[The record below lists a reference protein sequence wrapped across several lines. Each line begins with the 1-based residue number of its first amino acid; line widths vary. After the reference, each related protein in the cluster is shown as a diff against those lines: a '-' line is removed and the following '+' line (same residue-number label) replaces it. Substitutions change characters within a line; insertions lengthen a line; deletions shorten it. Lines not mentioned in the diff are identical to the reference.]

1 MERVVVFS
9 FAICQTSA
17 SKLFWICSIL
27 ESCFRP
33 MSDVREFNEQL
44 LLVLRAGVP
53 MAIGDLSTPNQI
65 EAFVAKLT
73 DRMKSTQ
80 RPPAEIDEL
89 IENDVSLHLDY
100 RNALRAWKGGERTVQ
115 SMQSFFECGIAESET
130 RWSIT
135 KVLLPL
141 LLVLWLVAQGM
152 TLFVGR
158 FYPELKD
165 MYQVSNLKPS
175 ASLKFLGTLN
185 TYSGIGSLVANVLM
199 LLIILLWLRVPSWL
213 VPFVPM
219 HRITIH
225 SLRRAQQ
232 MEREARHSKELLF
245 EADGNGSEKTAAG
258 IRSNELTAALC
269 RETSAFASRQWL
281 RWFPLIAGTFLSG
294 LLVFGYVF
302 CLFWPLTDL
311 LHQLSKP

>member
-1 MERVVVFS
+1 
-9 FAICQTSA
+9 
-17 SKLFWICSIL
+17 
-27 ESCFRP
+27 
-33 MSDVREFNEQL
+33 MSEVREFNEQL

-73 DRMKSTQ
+73 DRLKSTQ
-80 RPPAEIDEL
+80 GSAAEIDEW
-89 IENDVSLHLDY
+89 IENDASLPSDY
-100 RNALRAWKGGERTVQ
+100 RYALRAWKSGERTVQ
-115 SMQSFFECGIAESET
+115 SMQSLFECGNAESEM

-152 TLFVGR
+152 TFFVGR
-158 FYPELKD
+158 VYPELKD
-165 MYQVSNLKPS
+165 MYQISNLKAS
-175 ASLKFLGTLN
+175 ASLQFLGTLN
-185 TYSGIGSLVANVLM
+185 AYSGIGSLVANGLM
-199 LLIILLWLRVPSWL
+199 ILILLLWLRVPSWL
-213 VPFVPM
+213 VSIFPM

-232 MEREARHSKELLF
+232 LEREARNARELLF
-245 EADGNGSEKTAAG
+245 EVGGNGSEQTAAG
-258 IRSNELTAALC
+258 IRSSELTAALC
-269 RETSAFASRQWL
+269 RETSAFASRRWL
-281 RWFPLIAGTFLSG
+281 RWFPLLAGTFLSG

>member
-1 MERVVVFS
+1 
-9 FAICQTSA
+9 
-17 SKLFWICSIL
+17 
-27 ESCFRP
+27 
-33 MSDVREFNEQL
+33 MSDAREFNEQL

-65 EAFVAKLT
+65 ETFVAKLT

-80 RPPAEIDEL
+80 GSTSEIEEL
-89 IENDVSLHLDY
+89 IGSDLSLHPDY
-100 RNALRAWKGGERTVQ
+100 RNALSAWKGGERTVQ
-115 SMQSFFECGIAESET
+115 SMQSLFECGNAESEM

-158 FYPELKD
+158 VYPELKD
-165 MYQVSNLKPS
+165 MYQISNLKPS
-175 ASLKFLGTLN
+175 ASLQFLGTLN
-185 TYSGIGSLVANVLM
+185 AYSGIGSLVANVLM

-213 VPFVPM
+213 VPFVPT
-219 HRITIH
+219 HRMTIH

-232 MEREARHSKELLF
+232 MEREARHSKQLLF
-245 EADGNGSEKTAAG
+245 ATVGSRIEKTVAG

>member
-1 MERVVVFS
+1 MPE
-9 FAICQTSA
+9 
-17 SKLFWICSIL
+17 
-27 ESCFRP
+27 
-33 MSDVREFNEQL
+33 VREFNEQL

-53 MAIGDLSTPNQI
+53 MAIGDYSTTKQI

-73 DRMKSTQ
+73 DRLKSAQSSST
-80 RPPAEIDEL
+80 EINEW
-89 IENDVSLHLDY
+89 IENDVSLPTDY
-100 RNALRAWKGGERTVQ
+100 RDALRAWKSGERTVQ
-115 SMQSFFECGIAESET
+115 TMQSLFEYGKVDSEM

-152 TLFVGR
+152 TLFIGR
-158 FYPELKD
+158 VYPELKG
-165 MYQVSNLKPS
+165 MYQISNLKPS
-175 ASLKFLGTLN
+175 ASLQFLGTLN
-185 TYSGIGSLVANVLM
+185 AYSGIGAIIANVLM
-199 LLIILLWLRVPSWL
+199 ILIILLWLRVPSWL
-213 VPFVPM
+213 VSIFPM
-219 HRITIH
+219 HRITIL

-232 MEREARHSKELLF
+232 MEREARHARALLF
-245 EADGNGSEKTAAG
+245 NADGNGSDQAAAV

-269 RETSAFASRQWL
+269 RETSAFVSRRWL

>member
-1 MERVVVFS
+1 
-9 FAICQTSA
+9 
-17 SKLFWICSIL
+17 
-27 ESCFRP
+27 
-33 MSDVREFNEQL
+33 MSEVREFNEQL

-53 MAIGDLSTPNQI
+53 MAIGDWSTPNQI
-65 EAFVAKLT
+65 ESFVAKLT

-80 RPPAEIDEL
+80 GSPAEIDEL
-89 IENDVSLHLDY
+89 IENDVSLPPDY
-100 RNALRAWKGGERTVQ
+100 RNALSAWKSGERTQ
-115 SMQSFFECGIAESET
+115 HSMQSLFECGNAESEM

-152 TLFVGR
+152 MLFIGR
-158 FYPELKD
+158 VYPELED
-165 MYQVSNLKPS
+165 MYEISNLKPS
-175 ASLKFLGTLN
+175 ASLQFLGSLSA
-185 TYSGIGSLVANVLM
+185 YSGIGALVANVLM

-213 VPFVPM
+213 VSIFPM
-219 HRITIH
+219 YRITIQ

-232 MEREARHSKELLF
+232 MEREARHTRELLF
-245 EADGNGSEKTAAG
+245 KVEKNGSGQAAAG

-294 LLVFGYVF
+294 LLVLGYVF

>member
-1 MERVVVFS
+1 
-9 FAICQTSA
+9 
-17 SKLFWICSIL
+17 
-27 ESCFRP
+27 
-33 MSDVREFNEQL
+33 MSEVREFNEQL

-53 MAIGDLSTPNQI
+53 MAIGDLSTSNQI

-73 DRMKSTQ
+73 DRLKSS
-80 RPPAEIDEL
+80 PGSPAEIDEL
-89 IENDVSLHLDY
+89 IESDLSLPPDY
-100 RNALRAWKGGERTVQ
+100 RNALSAWKSGERTVQ
-115 SMQSFFECGIAESET
+115 AMQSLFECGKAESEM

-152 TLFVGR
+152 TLFIGR
-158 FYPELKD
+158 VYPELKG
-165 MYQVSNLKPS
+165 MYQISNLKPS
-175 ASLKFLGTLN
+175 ASLQFLGALN
-185 TYSGIGSLVANVLM
+185 AYSGIGALIANVLM
-199 LLIILLWLRVPSWL
+199 LSIILLWLRVPSWL
-213 VPFVPM
+213 VSMFPM
-219 HRITIH
+219 HRITIR

-232 MEREARHSKELLF
+232 MEREARHARTMLF
-245 EADGNGSEKTAAG
+245 KSDGNGGEPTAAG

-269 RETSAFASRQWL
+269 RETSAFASRRWL